1 MGVEF
6 NALSV
11 RVAASIQDT
20 KTGTTSAITVATEDG
35 QKRSSAQRSRDI
47 MNARYWI
54 WGIYRVVNKSM
65 FFGTKAVTFTGTG
78 VGYSDITALNITSVN
93 DLVLEETTAYYGKP
107 IPVFAGDDL
116 QLYSDLLKSTKRYDI
131 VAGLVG
137 DHSQTK
143 QTFRLKLI
151 LGSAL
156 ANQNTASGYAF
167 LLGYYANPLLTE
179 LTAASGAGDD
189 LTESRAWH
197 DHIERYAEY
206 LGWKLSGNTDR
217 ANIALDQANQGVIAM
232 VSTEYGEDAA
242 DRVRRHLQRAS

>member
-47 MNARYWI
+47 MNARYWM
-54 WGIYRVVNKSM
+54 WSIYRVVNKSM
-65 FFGTKAVTFTGTG
+65 FFGTKAVTFAGTG

-107 IPVFAGDDL
+107 IPIFSGDDL
-116 QLYSDLLKSTKRYDI
+116 QLYTDLLKTTKRYDI
-131 VAGLVG
+131 VAGLVA

-151 LGSAL
+151 LGSGL
-156 ANQNTASGYAF
+156 ANQNTASGYVF
-167 LLGYYANPLLTE
+167 SLGYYANPLLTE
-179 LTAASGAGDD
+179 LTAASGED
-189 LTESRAWH
+189 LTEPRSWY

-217 ANIALDQANQGVIAM
+217 AGLALDQANQGVIMM

-242 DRVRRHLQRAS
+242 DRVRRHLQRAA